1 MKNMKDLELYHKY
14 PQILAFGFINP
25 DEITDPKYWLEPISC
40 YGIQC
45 DYGWYAIIDKTL
57 LKIHKLCKQE
67 NALDKVR
74 IVQIKEKFGGLRI
87 HYEFL
92 GVINDNC
99 KEMIAKHIRDAEIE
113 ASKTCEQCGNP
124 GKLVRKDWIE
134 TLCWKCR
141 IKDFFGHINIFK

>member
-1 MKNMKDLELYHKY
+1 MTPKLDEKLCEKY
-14 PQILAFGFINP
+14 PKIFIDRNKP
-25 DEITDPKYWLEPISC
+25 MDQTAMCWGMQCGDGWYWL
-40 YGIQC
+40 
-45 DYGWYAIIDKTL
+45 IDKL
-57 LKIHKLCKQE
+57 CGFFMKIQE
-67 NALDKVR
+67 QTGAEV
-74 IVQIKEKFGGLRI
+74 VATQVKEKFGGLRI